1 MTSRPRRRPVLT
13 TYELVLFALLAA
25 LTFALQV
32 AMAQLPNIEPVS
44 LLLMVFTRVFGLK
57 ALLIAY
63 VFVLLEVLLYG
74 LSLWTIN
81 YLYVWAVLCVVV
93 YALRALDSPVLWAV
107 ISGAFGLLFGLLC
120 AIPYLFVGGPG
131 LAASYFI
138 SGIPFDLV
146 HCAGNFVLALLLG
159 GPLVKLTRRAARGIQ
174 TPR

>member
-1 MTSRPRRRPVLT
+1 MATPRRGLS

-25 LTFALQV
+25 LTFGLQV

-74 LSLWTIN
+74 ISLWTIN
-81 YLYVWAVLCVVV
+81 YLYIWAILCLAV
-93 YALRALDSPVLWAV
+93 YALRRVNQPLLWAA
-107 ISGAFGLLFGLLC
+107 ISGMYGLLFGALC
-120 AIPYLFVGGPG
+120 AIPYLFIGGPG
-131 LAASYFI
+131 LATSYFV
-138 SGIPFDLV
+138 SGIPFDLL

-159 GPLVKLTRRAARGIQ
+159 EPLVRLTRRAAGRG
-174 TPR
+174 PHAV